1 MLTIYCHS
9 FSFIIA
15 RNFEIVTYLNHTWIL
30 LLMIILAKQIYK
42 CKLLITSLYNSNPGE
57 SERAQINSIHK
68 VDKIKSKPKL
78 GRAVWWVR
86 WVPWV
91 GLKNSK
97 SNIACNSQIHRKH
110 EEYFRWR
117 MRFTSQAILCAMS
130 NTHIQYKQETVHQLH
145 AQTQTLPFFANFNVI
160 SIFFEE
166 NFIILIP
173 SLWGTYWQNISR
185 QHQPVQRYQPL
196 PIQHYWK
203 QNKFRYYC
211 FAYQVIS
218 SRE

>member
-1 MLTIYCHS
+1 
-9 FSFIIA
+9 
-15 RNFEIVTYLNHTWIL
+15 
-30 LLMIILAKQIYK
+30 
-42 CKLLITSLYNSNPGE
+42 
-57 SERAQINSIHK
+57 
-68 VDKIKSKPKL
+68 
-78 GRAVWWVR
+78 
-86 WVPWV
+86 
-91 GLKNSK
+91 
-97 SNIACNSQIHRKH
+97 
-110 EEYFRWR
+110 
-117 MRFTSQAILCAMS
+117 MRFTSQAILCAKS

-211 FAYQVIS
+211 FAYQVYKFTWIDNTNPNTYPFKLCKYGYFS
-218 SRE
+218 TFVLYYWFIIYVKWLLPYLVCGSRSLGFKMNP

>member
-30 LLMIILAKQIYK
+30 FLMIILAKQIYK

-57 SERAQINSIHK
+57 SERAQINSNHK

-91 GLKNSK
+91 GTLRLWKIQNPTSHVIHKFTGNMKNTFVNAWDSHHK
-97 SNIACNSQIHRKH
+97 RFSAQSPTLIFSTNRKQFISYTRKH
-110 EEYFRWR
+110 KHY
-117 MRFTSQAILCAMS
+117 
-130 NTHIQYKQETVHQLH
+130 
-145 AQTQTLPFFANFNVI
+145 
-160 SIFFEE
+160 
-166 NFIILIP
+166 P
-173 SLWGTYWQNISR
+173 SLQILMWFLFFLKKILLFSYLHCGVLIDKIFLGNISLCNAIN
-185 QHQPVQRYQPL
+185 HCPYNTTES
-196 PIQHYWK
+196 K
-203 QNKFRYYC
+203 T
-211 FAYQVIS
+211 S
-218 SRE
+218 SDTIVSHTKL